1 MIVADFHLATPVLG
15 SALAAAP
22 DVALALDRVYETER
36 IPLRMQFRACGE
48 GVEEFDAALPDDPT
62 VADYALLAETD
73 DAPRYRIE
81 LSEEGCRSATYDAWA
96 ELDGVLLNG
105 TGTPDGWEMRMR
117 FPDHDALITYRE
129 RCRER
134 DVGFS
139 LRGLY
144 SEGST
149 DEEVPYGLTEAQRD
163 ILVQAIETGYFDI
176 PRSASLEE
184 LGDSLGITGQA
195 ASERLR
201 RALKTFVTNALY
213 NECHRTQPEQQF
225 TPPLG

>member
-1 MIVADFHLATPVLG
+1 MIVADFNLATPILG

-22 DVALALDRVYETER
+22 GVSVAIDRVYTTDGV
-36 IPLRMQFRACGE
+36 PLRMQFRARGD
-48 GVEEFDAALPDDPT
+48 GAGEFDAALRDDPT
-62 VADYALLAETD
+62 VVDSALLADTES
-73 DAPRYRIE
+73 ARRYRVE
-81 LSEEGCRSATYDAWA
+81 LSDGGRRAATYDDWA
-96 ELDGVLLNG
+96 ELDGVLLSG
-105 TGTPDGWEMRMR
+105 TGTENGWEMRIR
-117 FPDHDALITYRE
+117 FPDHDALIEYRE

-134 DVGFS
+134 DISFS

-149 DEEVPYGLTEAQRD
+149 DGEVPYGLTEAQRD

-213 NECHRTQPEQQF
+213 NECRERPEQRF